1 MPFLTRA
8 GTLAPAAAGT
18 VSGMSAAG
26 RVPVSGLLLAAV
38 SLGALAAGGFVLLA
52 AWSVLG
58 PTATPPKATAPAGA
72 SSEAAEADGWA
83 AWDHNDDGHPVRWD
97 PCSPI
102 DMVVNDEGAYP
113 GFRTDLDAALDE
125 VRELSGA
132 QLRMLG
138 EVDERPHPRR
148 PVHQPDR
155 YGDDW
160 APVLIAFAE
169 PGENELPL
177 RHSDRGLAS
186 PVAVGPDGD
195 RVYVTGQVVLNAER
209 DDLVAGS
216 DERADAWGATL
227 RHEVGHLLGLAH
239 VDDERQL
246 MHPHAADG
254 PVDWGPG
261 DRRGLA
267 ALGAGEC
274 LEVPDAQPVDVEMGP
289 VH

>member
-1 MPFLTRA
+1 
-8 GTLAPAAAGT
+8 
-18 VSGMSAAG
+18 MSAAG
-26 RVPVSGLLLAAV
+26 RAPVSGLLLAAV
-38 SLGALAAGGFVLLA
+38 SLGALAAGGLVLLA
-52 AWSVLG
+52 AWSVLA
-58 PTATPPKATAPAGA
+58 PASTQAPQATAPAGA
-72 SSEAAEADGWA
+72 ASEAAEADGWA
-83 AWDHNDDGHPVRWD
+83 AWDHNDDGRPVRWD

-102 DMVVNDEGAYP
+102 DVVVNEDGAYT
-113 GFRTDLDAALDE
+113 GFRADLDTAIDE
-125 VRELSGA
+125 VRELTGL
-132 QLRMLG
+132 QIRVLG
-138 EVDERPHPRR
+138 DVDERPHPRR

-169 PGENELPL
+169 AGENELPL
-177 RHSDRGLAS
+177 LHSDRGLAS

-216 DERADAWGATL
+216 DDRADAWGATL
-227 RHEVGHLLGLAH
+227 RHELGHLLGLAH

-246 MHPHAADG
+246 MYPHATDA
-254 PVDWGPG
+254 PVAWGHG

-267 ALGAGEC
+267 ALGAGGC